1 MRPRTET
8 YIRDT
13 DRQVLPPLKGDGNIF
28 DQEPSVYALWLEAN
42 DLEGAARLMERLAE
56 QYETQGGKDVE
67 IKHLHACAKAVR
79 KRDREMSAA
88 WS

>member
-8 YIRDT
+8 YIRDA
-13 DRQVLPPLKGDGNIF
+13 DREVLPPLKGDGNIF
-28 DQEPSVYALWLEAN
+28 DQEPSVHALWLPAN
-42 DLEGAARLMERLAE
+42 DLERSARLMERLAE
-56 QYETQGGKDVE
+56 QYETQGGKEAE
-67 IKHLHACAKAVR
+67 IQHLHACAAATR